1 MNLGEIRTKRNTE
14 GRRNFLPFFSDVMGP
29 ERSTNRF
36 GVIFIAATF
45 SFISSHI
52 WMGWGR
58 GGASFRSGG
67 LRFYLVLPSFT
78 LCFRFSNFY
87 LRNRKKNEFF
97 SFFFLQSSRNAERDS
112 GASAKSTAASAASS
126 APSLDGADAAPA
138 SLPSHPSR
146 RLLEDILSKPAPYP
160 MVSTFFPTITDFFFT
175 EFYRVLPSFT
185 WFYWVLLGFTGFYWV
200 LLGFIRFY

>member
-97 SFFFLQSSRNAERDS
+97 SFFFLAELAKRGTRQRRVSEIDGGVGGVV
-112 GASAKSTAASAASS
+112 GAVPRRRRRRAGVAAV
-126 APSLDGADAAPA
+126 PSVATPLRGHPQQTGA
-138 SLPSHPSR
+138 LSHGQY
-146 RLLEDILSKPAPYP
+146 LLSDH
-160 MVSTFFPTITDFFFT
+160 
-175 EFYRVLPSFT
+175 YRVFFLPSFT
-185 WFYWVLLGFTGFYWV
+185 GFYRVLLGFTGFYWV
-200 LLGFIRFY
+200 LLGFTGFC